1 MCAVGAFS
9 VVLVGSYPHLAGSC
23 RFHVR
28 DWRFLCGFGGVL
40 PAFGRVQNW
49 IWQGQQ
55 KPLQKWTLPKEAR
68 GHCPTKTASPS
79 TNFAFGMVHLDLVG
93 SMTPPKPHENWTLPN
108 PLEKGHVAS
117 RPRRGR
123 GFQVTTV
130 ASRPGWGLG
139 FQVAIVASRPRQGG

>member
-108 PLEKGHVAS
+108 PLEKGHDPAKCTIISINNNQNFSV
-117 RPRRGR
+117 
-123 GFQVTTV
+123 
-130 ASRPGWGLG
+130 
-139 FQVAIVASRPRQGG
+139 